1 MTVNEAGE
9 WVGKAVLEARTAEQ
23 ERCVELIRRF
33 LLFNSQRAVS
43 WHEVQDCIEAIRK
56 GEQ

>member
-1 MTVNEAGE
+1 MKETKIDTLLIMRDDVT
-9 WVGKAVLEARTAEQ
+9 KIAERD
-23 ERCVELIRRF
+23 RCLSIIQKYLVF
-33 LLFNSQRAVS
+33 DSQRAVS